1 MIRPRSSDGGS
12 DGGGATVWL
21 LAAGLLVVLVGGAM
35 ATAGAA
41 VVARHRAQAAADLG
55 ALAGAPFA
63 VRGEEVACREADAIV
78 RANRARLHRCWVQGA
93 DLLVTAEVRPA
104 GPAMVFGVAR
114 ASARAG
120 PVPAVE
126 SGRVQRLHAS
136 YPLGAS
142 RREVR

>member
-1 MIRPRSSDGGS
+1 VIRCRAPEGGS
-12 DGGGATVWL
+12 DRGAATVWL
-21 LAAGLLVVLVGGAM
+21 LAAGLLVVLLGAAM

-63 VRGEEVACREADAIV
+63 VGGEEMACREADAIV
-78 RANRARLHRCWVQGA
+78 RANGASLRRCWVEGT

-104 GPAMVFGVAR
+104 GPAMVLGAAH

-120 PVPAVE
+120 PVPAE
-126 SGRVQRLHAS
+126 PT